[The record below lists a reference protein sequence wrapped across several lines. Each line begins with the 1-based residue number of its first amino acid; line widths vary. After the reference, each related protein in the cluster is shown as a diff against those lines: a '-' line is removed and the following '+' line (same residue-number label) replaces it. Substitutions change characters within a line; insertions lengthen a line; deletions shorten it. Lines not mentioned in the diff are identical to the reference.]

1 MKTVSILTNVN
12 PERDFAV
19 DEYADLRFIEEGD
32 STPDGE
38 GTVKFAKGIEVGHI
52 FKLGTTYSEPMEGTF
67 LDENGRAKPYVM
79 GCYGIGVSRI
89 MAAVAEQFNDENGLK
104 WPKNL
109 APFDIHLVP
118 INLKNEEQKELAD
131 NLYKLLKSY
140 RFEVL
145 YDDRSERAGVKFADS
160 DLIGLPVRFTIGKKA
175 AEGIIEVKFRE
186 TGETTEWQV
195 EEITENYSSFSE
207 DNCIGDASDLA
218 CL

>member
-1 MKTVSILTNVN
+1 MKNALNATSVEFAYEGDIYELLSCEVGSIGPVKLPVGVKVIADNAVAAIVNGVTGANEDGYHLINVN

-19 DEYADLRFIEEGD
+19 DKYLDLRFIEEGD
-32 STPDGE
+32 PSPDGE

-52 FKLGTTYSEPMEGTF
+52 FKLGTTYSEPMSGTF
-67 LDENGRAKPYVM
+67 LDENGRAKPYIM

-118 INLKNEEQKELAD
+118 INLNNEDQKEVAS

-140 RFEVL
+140 KFDVL
-145 YDDRSERAGVKFADS
+145 YDDRIGSCRSE
-160 DLIGLPVRFTIGKKA
+160 I
-175 AEGIIEVKFRE
+175 
-186 TGETTEWQV
+186 
-195 EEITENYSSFSE
+195 Y
-207 DNCIGDASDLA
+207 
-218 CL
+218 